1 MLGHMIGQTKR
12 LEDNHPRK
20 AFTAAAQ
27 DDMRRLQSLSRRGLW
42 AMALFLLISAL
53 ALCLRDIN
61 LLVPLPEGIRQILGA
76 PPPPILVHI
85 ALAVST
91 VSALV
96 LILGRAVGSARPCH
110 SWINIGLP
118 TVFYPLY
125 LVTEPLDVN
134 FLVVLVVGL
143 SIITLEHLT
152 VWRYSSRAIAEERDR
167 LGRRL

>member
-1 MLGHMIGQTKR
+1 MLGHMIGQMKR
-12 LEDNHPRK
+12 LEGNHPRK
-20 AFTAAAQ
+20 AS
-27 DDMRRLQSLSRRGLW
+27 DDDIRRLQSLSRRGLW

-53 ALCLRDIN
+53 ALCLRDID
-61 LLVPLPEGIRQILGA
+61 LLAPLPEGVRQILGA

-96 LILGRAVGSARPCH
+96 LILGRAVGSGRPCH
-110 SWINIGLP
+110 SWINIVLP
-118 TVFYPLY
+118 AVFYPLY
-125 LVTEPLDVN
+125 LVTEPLDAN

-152 VWRYSSRAIAEERDR
+152 VWRHSARAIEEERER

>member
-12 LEDNHPRK
+12 QTENYPHNVLADTERH
-20 AFTAAAQ
+20 
-27 DDMRRLQSLSRRGLW
+27 DMRRLQSLSRRGLW

-53 ALCLRDIN
+53 ALCLRDID
-61 LLVPLPEGIRQILGA
+61 LLAPLPEGIRQILGA

-96 LILGRAVGSARPCH
+96 IILGKAAGSARPCY
-110 SWINIGLP
+110 SWINILLP

-125 LVTEPLDVN
+125 LVTEPLDAN

-143 SIITLEHLT
+143 VIITLEHLT
-152 VWRYSSRAIAEERDR
+152 VWRYSSRAIAEERER
-167 LGRRL
+167 LGRRS